1 MMPFSQE
8 TADAICSKVADGMSL
23 RKACEEVGEFGA
35 SVGSFLRW
43 CDERPELAEQ
53 YARARATGTD
63 AEFEELEELQS
74 QEPERDDKGR
84 IDPGFVAWKRLQ
96 VDTKKWALSKKAP
109 KKYGEKLELAG
120 DAANPLR
127 HIHTVENVI
136 VDTRDSV
143 PAQK

>member
-1 MMPFSQE
+1 MAFSQAI
-8 TADAICSKVADGMSL
+8 ADAICQRLAEGESL
-23 RKACEEVGEFGA
+23 RKACEALRPDGP
-35 SVGSFLRW
+35 SVPTFLLW
-43 CDERPELAEQ
+43 CSQDAALAEQ

-63 AEFEELEELQS
+63 AEFEELDELQS
-74 QEPERDDKGR
+74 QEPPTDANGKVDQGW
-84 IDPGFVAWKRLQ
+84 VAWRRLQ

-136 VDTRDSV
+136 VD
-143 PAQK
+143 PKG